1 MLESQKHHEKL
12 YVDFSK
18 NRSENKS
25 PLSNL
30 KGLSL
35 YMDNVFPHNLIV
47 DEVAQGTYREV
58 NKFLFGIL
66 AARNKIYFNI

>member
-12 YVDFSK
+12 YVNFSK
-18 NRSENKS
+18 NLSENKS

-35 YMDNVFPHNLIV
+35 YMNNAFPYNLIV
-47 DEVAQGTYREV
+47 DETAQETYREV
-58 NKFLFGIL
+58 NKFLFGKNSCQL
-66 AARNKIYFNI
+66 KIRIT

>member
-18 NRSENKS
+18 NLSENKS

-35 YMDNVFPHNLIV
+35 YMNNAFPYNLIV
-47 DEVAQGTYREV
+47 DETAQGTYREV
-58 NKFLFGIL
+58 NKFLFGKNSCQL
-66 AARNKIYFNI
+66 KKGLL